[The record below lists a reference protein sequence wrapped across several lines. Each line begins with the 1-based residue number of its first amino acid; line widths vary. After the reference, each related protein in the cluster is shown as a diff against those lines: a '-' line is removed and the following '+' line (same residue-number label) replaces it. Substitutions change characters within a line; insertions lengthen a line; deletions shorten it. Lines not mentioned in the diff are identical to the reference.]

1 MKETILTFIF
11 LWLPVLAF
19 SQSVLE
25 EDYQEMS
32 VVKLKN
38 IVAKNLSEFGN
49 SEKEILSQKVI
60 LSKRIDLILALLE
73 ESKTQPFLAEKI
85 KKLPEDEFKATIIA
99 SSLKENDLWVEKQKV
114 NKGDQMTMM
123 ISLCESTL
131 AHYFPDDPV
140 SWAEFS
146 NENAR
151 EMLAT
156 SLIKVLNG
164 DVISKRD
171 KSLYPSLPSHE
182 PSVESDLSFEEGWS
196 DGEKKKPKNR
206 LRESNLDD
214 RKNRKPAPR
223 SNEKSQLQSEQKES
237 NLPWI
242 IAGVLLV
249 GIFAL
254 LLKAFKSK
262 STS

>member
-99 SSLKENDLWVEKQKV
+99 L
-114 NKGDQMTMM
+114 
-123 ISLCESTL
+123 
-131 AHYFPDDPV
+131 
-140 SWAEFS
+140 
-146 NENAR
+146 
-151 EMLAT
+151 
-156 SLIKVLNG
+156 SLIH
-164 DVISKRD
+164 I
-171 KSLYPSLPSHE
+171 
-182 PSVESDLSFEEGWS
+182 
-196 DGEKKKPKNR
+196 
-206 LRESNLDD
+206 
-214 RKNRKPAPR
+214 
-223 SNEKSQLQSEQKES
+223 
-237 NLPWI
+237 
-242 IAGVLLV
+242 
-249 GIFAL
+249 
-254 LLKAFKSK
+254 
-262 STS
+262 